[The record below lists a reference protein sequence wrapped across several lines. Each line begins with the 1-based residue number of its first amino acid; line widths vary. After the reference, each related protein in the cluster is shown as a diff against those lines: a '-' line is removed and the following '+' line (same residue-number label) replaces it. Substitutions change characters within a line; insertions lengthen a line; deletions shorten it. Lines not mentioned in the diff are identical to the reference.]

1 MKSLK
6 KIISA
11 LLALAVA
18 ISGLVITPA
27 TIKAKD
33 TVGPDTWK
41 SMAIISPSENELIG
55 AGYIDVKF
63 NSVLENAS
71 KYTVYV
77 DSKAVKTVD
86 ASTDNQ
92 MACEFYTTNVAKHT
106 TYVVAEQS
114 NGNVVTSDIRTFFV
128 TKKGICVNSKDM
140 GIMVDPKDMN
150 IGWYYDWGR
159 TRLEEDSARITKFKG
174 LDFVPMFWSDP
185 DPGTNYETE
194 FNVLK
199 EKGYK
204 YVLGFNEPDLQWEAN
219 KTPEIAKLRLM
230 NFFIPLK
237 GNMRLGSPVTATF
250 PSWSDTWWKPYWS
263 MIGEQGRNATDFIAV
278 HSYFKYYDG
287 PQTALKYLEAIDEC
301 YELYRKPIWITEVA
315 LWKFNKN
322 DAEGC
327 RKTEEF
333 LAILMKGLN
342 ERSYV
347 ERYSWFSPTLNPAPG
362 AEDASSAALFD
373 YATGKITNR
382 GKVYANIGNPAGYN
396 AKTYSEAISSVSVDT
411 SVKSTI
417 GSNNTALATVTG
429 KKKSFNYEV
438 KTIPNVKGYQFQYS
452 TSSKMTNPQTVD
464 VSVSSTDE
472 KYVTGNAK
480 IVVSAAVTKSI
491 NKQNKKIKK
500 YNKKVKKYNKKIK
513 KYNKKHKKKKKL
525 KKTKKLVKTQKY
537 YIRARGMKT
546 FLGTKY
552 YASWSSIDMTKI
564 TVK

>member
-1 MKSLK
+1 MKTLK
-6 KIISA
+6 KIMSA

-18 ISGLVITPA
+18 IAGLAFTPSVA
-27 TIKAKD
+27 KAKD
-33 TVGPDTWK
+33 TLDSSEWK
-41 SMAIISPSENELIG
+41 SVAIISPSEGELIG

-63 NSVLENAS
+63 SNELDNAS
-71 KYTVYV
+71 KYTLYV
-77 DSKAVKTVD
+77 DSKAVKTVNATSD
-86 ASTDNQ
+86 KV
-92 MACEFYTTNVAKHT
+92 MACEFYTTSVAKHT
-106 TYVVAEQS
+106 AYVVAEQKD
-114 NGNVVTSDIRTFFV
+114 GNVVTSDTRTFFV

-140 GIMVDPKDMN
+140 GTKVDPKDMN

-159 TRLEEDSARITKFKG
+159 TRLEEDSSKITKFIG

-185 DPGTNYETE
+185 MKDYKIE
-194 FNVLK
+194 FDTLK

-204 YVLGFNEPDLQWEAN
+204 YVLGFNEPDLKWESN
-219 KTPEIAKLRLM
+219 KTPDIAKLRLM
-230 NFFIPLK
+230 NFFIPNK
-237 GNMRLGSPVTATF
+237 GNMRLGSPATATF

-263 MIGEQGRNATDFIAV
+263 MIGDAGRNATDFIAI
-278 HSYFKYYDG
+278 HSYFKFYDG

-347 ERYSWFSPTLNPAPG
+347 ERFSWFSPTYNPAPG
-362 AEDASSAALFD
+362 AEDASAAALFE
-373 YATGKITNR
+373 YETGKLTNR

-396 AKTYSEAISSVSVDT
+396 AKTYSEAMSSVSVDT

-417 GSNNTALATVTG
+417 GSNNTNLATIKG
-429 KKKSFNYEV
+429 KKKAFNYEV
-438 KTIPNVKGYQFQYS
+438 KTIPNVKGFQFQYS
-452 TSSKMTNPQTVD
+452 TSSNMANPQTVD
-464 VSVSSTDE
+464 VSVSSTSE
-472 KYVTGNAK
+472 KYITGNAP
-480 IVVSAAVTKSI
+480 IVVSSAVNKVI
-491 NKQNKKIKK
+491 NKANKKIKK

-537 YIRARGMKT
+537 YIRVRGMKT

-552 YASWSSIDMTKI
+552 YAAWSGIDSTKI